1 MAAGGGRSIFTK
13 FGEKMNAP
21 PQRLV
26 SFEYHFSLLAVVVVV
41 VVVANF
47 LSPYLRVCTS
57 GVDGKVKVR
66 VWLRGWL
73 DRQLVYALLD
83 VWFFLIVGLRL
94 VPWAHVGRRRRR
106 HTSHWAYYFRFYQKE
121 KEEAIH
127 TSQVSTREIQKH
139 SCGTCWIPTSI
150 LFTFISLVRL
160 FLFFFLAKEISL
172 VSLKFKFSQF
182 LWNEK
187 KIGFNKEGHLNKR
200 GQPLVGFCL
209 SETEN
214 YES

>member
-160 FLFFFLAKEISL
+160 FYFIFWQK
-172 VSLKFKFSQF
+172 KFPWCLLNSSFHNF
-182 LWNEK
+182 YGMK
-187 KIGFNKEGHLNKR
+187 KK
-200 GQPLVGFCL
+200 
-209 SETEN
+209 
-214 YES
+214 